1 MIEALFLGS
10 KDENMA
16 KEKSTVKRYP
26 QELRDRATKMVLD
39 LRAADPKDQGVITR
53 VGRQLGVGDDS
64 LRSWVKQ
71 AEVKAGQRPDLSTDE
86 REELKRLRKEV
97 RELQRSNDIL
107 QAAAIFFGAKLDRQQ
122 TK

>member
-1 MIEALFLGS
+1 
-10 KDENMA
+10 MA

-26 QELRDRATKMVLD
+26 QELRERATKMVLD

-53 VGRQLGVGDDS
+53 VARQLGVGGDS
-64 LRSWVKQ
+64 LRGWVKQ
-71 AEVKAGQRPDLSTDE
+71 AEIQAGQRPDLTSDE
-86 REELKRLRKEV
+86 REELRRLRKEV

-107 QAAAIFFGAKLDRQQ
+107 QSAAVFFGAKLDRQQ